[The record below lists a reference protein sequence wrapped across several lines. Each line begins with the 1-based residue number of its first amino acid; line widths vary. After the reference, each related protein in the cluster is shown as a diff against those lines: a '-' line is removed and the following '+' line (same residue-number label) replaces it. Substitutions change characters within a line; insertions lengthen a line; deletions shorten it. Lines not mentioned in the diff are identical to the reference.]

1 MHRFLYGPMRMVVRT
16 TGAIDPLAAAIRR
29 IAKEVDS
36 NVPLFRIKTMGG
48 YRTESLSRER
58 LLAGLLGGFSL
69 TALGLAALGLY
80 GVIAFTVQQRRR
92 EIGIRIAVGAQAG
105 DILRLVLG
113 QGFRLAALGTVLG
126 LAGALAAARLLSA
139 MLYEIGP
146 TDFSSYLIAT
156 AVLAL
161 AAVGASLLPAQRAV
175 RVDPII
181 ALRAE

>member
-1 MHRFLYGPMRMVVRT
+1 M
-16 TGAIDPLAAAIRR
+16 
-29 IAKEVDS
+29 
-36 NVPLFRIKTMGG
+36 
-48 YRTESLSRER
+48 
-58 LLAGLLGGFSL
+58 
-69 TALGLAALGLY
+69 
-80 GVIAFTVQQRRR
+80 QQRRR

>member
-1 MHRFLYGPMRMVVRT
+1 
-16 TGAIDPLAAAIRR
+16 
-29 IAKEVDS
+29 
-36 NVPLFRIKTMGG
+36 
-48 YRTESLSRER
+48 
-58 LLAGLLGGFSL
+58 
-69 TALGLAALGLY
+69 
-80 GVIAFTVQQRRR
+80 
-92 EIGIRIAVGAQAG
+92 
-105 DILRLVLG
+105 
-113 QGFRLAALGTVLG
+113 
-126 LAGALAAARLLSA
+126 